1 MKLKKGDNIIVK
13 SGKDRGKKG
22 KIVRVLPDK
31 NKIVVEG
38 VNLVKRNSKPRRQ
51 GEKGQRVTVTAPFN
65 LSNARLLCPKC
76 NQVTRVGFRLTPQGK
91 KRVCKKCK
99 AEV

>member
-22 KIVRVLPDK
+22 KIIRMLPEK

-51 GEKGQRVTVTAPFN
+51 GEKGQRVVVTAPFN
-65 LSNARLLCPKC
+65 LSNVLLVCPKC
-76 NQVTRVGFRLTPQGK
+76 NQGTRVGFRLTPQGK
-91 KRVCKKCK
+91 KRICKKCK
-99 AEV
+99 AIV